1 MRKWECEQKKDKWN
15 TYYKKTMWF
24 GYQMEVPMTEREKM
38 ISGELYDPT
47 DKELE
52 QFLISPAWMYVKYI

>member
-38 ISGELYDPT
+38 LAGELYDCG
-47 DKELE
+47 DADERE
-52 QFLISPAWMYVKYI
+52 R